1 MRTQDTP
8 TPPTQVEAAGHVRTK
23 GQIHDLDLI
32 NMHELQ
38 AIDNLTAWVA
48 EEQSIAPEA
57 VRSVTEA
64 SFGVRSIGSLE
75 RDSYDQVI
83 RFLLDLGLGD
93 IVN

>member
-8 TPPTQVEAAGHVRTK
+8 TPPGQVEAAGQVRTK
-23 GQIHDLDLI
+23 DQSHGLDLI
-32 NMHELQ
+32 NRHELQ

-48 EEQSIAPEA
+48 EEQNIAPEA

-64 SFGVRSIGSLE
+64 SFGVRNVGSLE
-75 RDSYDQVI
+75 RHSYDQVI
-83 RFLLDLGLGD
+83 RFLLELGLGD